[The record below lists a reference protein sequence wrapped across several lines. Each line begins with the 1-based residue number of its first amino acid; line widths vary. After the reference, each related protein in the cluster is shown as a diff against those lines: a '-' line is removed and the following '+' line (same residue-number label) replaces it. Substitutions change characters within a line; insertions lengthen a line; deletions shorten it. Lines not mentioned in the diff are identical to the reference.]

1 MNELILSIFPG
12 IDLLGRGFEE
22 QGFCVVQAQDK
33 ITGGDV
39 RRFHPPK
46 GRFNGLIGGS
56 PCQDF
61 SLLNRNPTNNS
72 HEMQGE
78 YCRVVVESDVDWFL
92 YENVVTAPS
101 FEIDGYTQQR
111 FTLDLAWFSDYSRR
125 RDFIFGSK
133 NGALLEPM
141 TKIKGEV
148 KGTAVLGS
156 DDRTFEE
163 CCSIQGVPSD
173 VDLSSF
179 NLSGKK
185 QAVANGVPLV
195 MAKYIAGL
203 IKTDYYAQKANPIER
218 INMPRCA
225 CGCGRPLA
233 GRAKTASAS
242 CRKRF
247 SRNKAA

>member
-33 ITGGDV
+33 ITGGDI

-61 SLLNRNPTNNS
+61 SMLNRNPTNYSN
-72 HEMQGE
+72 EMQDE
-78 YCRVVVESDVDWFL
+78 YCRVVIESDVDWFL

-101 FEIDGYTQQR
+101 FEIEGYTQQR

-133 NGALLEPM
+133 NGVLLEPI
-141 TKIKGEV
+141 TKVKGEV

-156 DDRTFEE
+156 DERTFEE
-163 CCSIQGVPSD
+163 CCAIQGVPDD

-195 MAKYIAGL
+195 MASYIAGL
-203 IKTDYYAQKANPIER
+203 IKSDYYHQSAKQVER
-218 INMPRCA
+218 IESKRCA
-225 CGCGRPLA
+225 CGCGRPVA
-233 GRAKTASAS
+233 GRAKTSSAS
-242 CRKRF
+242 CRKRL
-247 SRNKAA
+247 SRAKVA